1 VTGVDFTGVLGL
13 AVRGAA
19 DGIGDTAVLAA
30 GVGAT
35 DASGSADGAAL
46 GVGSIGVGSGGA
58 GGSGLAT
65 GAVATGSTAGDGSA
79 AATTETPESEISA
92 ARARAQIRRN
102 PISGLDASPVE
113 ATRPRL

>member
-1 VTGVDFTGVLGL
+1 
-13 AVRGAA
+13 
-19 DGIGDTAVLAA
+19 VLAA

-46 GVGSIGVGSGGA
+46 GVGSGVAS
-58 GGSGLAT
+58 GSGLAT
-65 GAVATGSTAGDGSA
+65 GAVATASTVGDGSA